1 MRLFCVGGDDRG
13 LDVDKLLRDLFS
25 LWAFLVT
32 ILLSSPLLVTFQAE
46 KPYSVYAWNF
56 FFSRVWMLHAIF
68 VVLY

>member
-56 FFSRVWMLHAIF
+56 FFRVFGCYMLY
-68 VVLY
+68 L